1 VQEWRNLKASLE
13 STANIIWSRK
23 YTSSKII
30 FLVPVDIEIDLKES
44 QHRFLIYQ
52 VSCILP
58 VQNYAIFFKVFGN
71 HAHSSKCAWVKFR
84 EKDTGQ
90 LCGLLFLL
98 GRSKDSIFK
107 PCLPFMELISKS
119 YSKHSFLP

>member
-44 QHRFLIYQ
+44 LD
-52 VSCILP
+52 
-58 VQNYAIFFKVFGN
+58 K
-71 HAHSSKCAWVKFR
+71 
-84 EKDTGQ
+84 
-90 LCGLLFLL
+90 
-98 GRSKDSIFK
+98 
-107 PCLPFMELISKS
+107 
-119 YSKHSFLP
+119 